1 MNEVSETVR
10 QNCLNAVA
18 KFNEQRAS
26 RSIESSRAFWQG
38 RVLALRA
45 AARLNPRAARI
56 ILSLKD
62 SHATN
67 PRFQS
72 LCLNLCQTKP

>member
-1 MNEVSETVR
+1 MTEVAPIVR
-10 QNCLNAVA
+10 KNCLNAVA
-18 KFNEQRAS
+18 KFNEQRWM
-26 RSIESSRAFWQG
+26 RSVESSRAFWYG
-38 RVLALRA
+38 RVIALRA
-45 AARLNPRAARI
+45 AAALPPKAAKI